1 MRRAMSVETGTVK
14 REKAV
19 PVSDQSA
26 YRDLAPT
33 AKTFTE
39 RRMPAGNNSD
49 SWPPPATPEAAASL
63 VWVVRIG
70 GLLATAFAAAI
81 SAQTLYRLG
90 RLLGLPAATAW
101 LLPGA
106 VDLCAGVCIW
116 TAARLPAGHRGRR
129 AASVYATIAL
139 IITVCCNA
147 LFHAITLGQWTWQ
160 DDSLM
165 VVSALPPIIVE
176 MLLHLQTIVTGG
188 HHAAVAVESPDV
200 RDRDREREPA
210 ASPASTPATASDDR
224 DLENAIA
231 SADGRTTRVR
241 WVEVATP
248 VYRNLA
254 NAVGRRPQADEL
266 RDALAAET
274 DRLITAGQLAPCY
287 GEPSLS
293 AAKRVR
299 TWVEADHPALAP
311 LHLVGTAA

>member
-1 MRRAMSVETGTVK
+1 
-14 REKAV
+14 
-19 PVSDQSA
+19 
-26 YRDLAPT
+26 
-33 AKTFTE
+33 
-39 RRMPAGNNSD
+39 MPAGNNSD

-200 RDRDREREPA
+200 RDRDTAAIATANASPTLAIALPLADVRDRDREREPA